1 MEQSKG
7 SRHLSRATCPFSSLQ
22 NMRVLG
28 QSQSKMTL
36 QRDLSSLELLNT
48 LLKKIQC
55 EVRPGEHSS
64 GKTGYRPKLRSDA
77 CGWFSRCWAGESV
90 LRVVQKV

>member
-7 SRHLSRATCPFSSLQ
+7 SRQLSRATCPFSSPQ

-55 EVRPGEHSS
+55 EVRPGEHCP
-64 GKTGYRPKLRSDA
+64 GKMGYRPKLRSDA
-77 CGWFSRCWAGESV
+77 LLVVFPDAGLEN
-90 LRVVQKV
+90 QF